1 MIRYIEESNWNN
13 LLGTTIQTQSSASA
27 CLVSGY
33 LLKYEQKMPLFEV
46 FVSIEST
53 TVRTSSE
60 CYVCVSPCKSLKWSF
75 QKRAKGGP
83 HQSEPASTLLCLAHH
98 NRDDLQQQS
107 LAL

>member
-46 FVSIEST
+46 FASDDEGFPALSQPT
-53 TVRTSSE
+53 TVQPSSE
-60 CYVCVSPCKSLKWSF
+60 CVCVSMQIFEMVISKE
-75 QKRAKGGP
+75 G
-83 HQSEPASTLLCLAHH
+83 
-98 NRDDLQQQS
+98 
-107 LAL
+107 

>member
-46 FVSIEST
+46 FVSIVST

-60 CYVCVSPCKSLKWSF
+60 CYVCVCPHANLWNGHF
-75 QKRAKGGP
+75 KRGLREDLSS
-83 HQSEPASTLLCLAHH
+83 QSQPAHYSV
-98 NRDDLQQQS
+98 
-107 LAL
+107 